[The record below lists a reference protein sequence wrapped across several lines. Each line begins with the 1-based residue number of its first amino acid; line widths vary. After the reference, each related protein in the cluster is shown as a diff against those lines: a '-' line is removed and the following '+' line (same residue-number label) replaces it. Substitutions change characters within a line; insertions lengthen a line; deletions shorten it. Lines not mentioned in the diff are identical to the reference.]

1 MLLVLDVGNTTTVIG
16 IYDGETLVKHWRL
29 MSERHTSDELGIY
42 LLNLLDICGIP
53 RTSIDGAIYSSVVP
67 SLDMALSEGLREY
80 LSVEPVKVT
89 SSLDLGIG
97 IAYSPRHEV
106 GADRLVNSVAGKAK
120 YGAPLIVVDFG
131 TAITLDI
138 LNSEGAYLGG
148 TISLGW

>member
-67 SLDMALSEGLREY
+67 SLDMALSEGLREF
-80 LSVEPVKVT
+80 LSVDPVKVT
-89 SSLDLGIG
+89 SSLDLGID

-106 GADRLVNSVAGKAK
+106 GADRLVNSVAGKAR

-138 LNSEGAYLGG
+138 LTQRAYLGG
-148 TISLGW
+148 PFSDW

>member
-80 LSVEPVKVT
+80 LSVDPVKVS
-89 SSLDLGIG
+89 SSLDLGID
-97 IAYSPRHEV
+97 IAYSPRHEPTS
-106 GADRLVNSVAGKAK
+106 ARELVAGRRIP
-120 YGAPLIVVDFG
+120 APPHRGGLRQPLRS
-131 TAITLDI
+131 T
-138 LNSEGAYLGG
+138 SEL
-148 TISLGW
+148 